1 MQIDRLTPEVRELA
15 SGLKLPE
22 GPVALPD
29 GSVILVEMRRQT
41 LSRVTA
47 AGQVEVVADLGGG
60 PKGAIQVVDPRTGK
74 VETLYDRCD
83 GQPIGAPN
91 VLVFDEAGGFWFTD
105 FGVYRPGSTDGG
117 GVYYARA
124 DCSRIEAKIFP
135 LDHPNGIGLAPDGKR
150 LYVAETPTGRC
161 IAYDLA
167 SPGVLAAATGD
178 VLVELEGQM
187 FDSLAVDAHGHI
199 CSATLATGA
208 VSDVWPDGSR
218 VDQYLLPDPIVT
230 NVCFGGPDRH
240 TAFAT
245 LSLYGRLVAFD
256 WPRAGA

>member
-91 VLVFDEAGGFWFTD
+91 DLVFDEAGGFWFTD
-105 FGVYRPGSTDGG
+105 FGVCRPGSTDGG
-117 GVYYARA
+117 GDYYAR
-124 DCSRIEAKIFP
+124 REP
-135 LDHPNGIGLAPDGKR
+135 APDAIPPPWRSRRRSGSR
-150 LYVAETPTGRC
+150 DAAGRGSRAGSCLRTRCGTGR
-161 IAYDLA
+161 
-167 SPGVLAAATGD
+167 GAAARARPCRR
-178 VLVELEGQM
+178 
-187 FDSLAVDAHGHI
+187 SRRGHP
-199 CSATLATGA
+199 A
-208 VSDVWPDGSR
+208 
-218 VDQYLLPDPIVT
+218 
-230 NVCFGGPDRH
+230 DRG
-240 TAFAT
+240 T
-245 LSLYGRLVAFD
+245 
-256 WPRAGA
+256 